1 MPDAASI
8 LDHKDYWDEYL
19 PLPVR
24 DHGLVMRR
32 EPSGEGPRGTVK
44 TNVPHRVER
53 SSPDGFEFG
62 YGGSGPSDLALNAL
76 EHLIQALAEEGA
88 IDPPS
93 AYYTEEDGDVQKG
106 RVSEKAFRLAPAFKA
121 KFVAPVSRSGGA
133 VEHEVLKTW
142 LLRQLEREDS
152 E

>member
-1 MPDAASI
+1 MSDADQI

-19 PLPVR
+19 PLPIQ

-32 EPSGEGPRGTVK
+32 ESSGEGPRGTVK

-62 YGGSGPSDLALNAL
+62 YGGSGPSDLALNAV
-76 EHLIQALAEEGA
+76 EHLIQTLAEEGV
-88 IDPPS
+88 IDSPS
-93 AYYTEEDGDVQKG
+93 DYYTEGDGDVQK
-106 RVSEKAFRLAPAFKA
+106 RQVSKVAFQLARAFKA
-121 KFVAPVSRSGGA
+121 KFVAPVSQSGGA
-133 VEHEVLKTW
+133 VEYGVLKTW
-142 LLRQLEREDS
+142 LLKQLEVKGE

>member
-1 MPDAASI
+1 MPDADQI

-32 EPSGEGPRGTVK
+32 ESSGEGPRGTVK

-62 YGGSGPSDLALNAL
+62 YGGSGPSDLALNAV
-76 EHLIQALAEEGA
+76 EHLIQTLAEEGA

-93 AYYTEEDGDVQKG
+93 DYYTEEAGDVEKG
-106 RVSEKAFRLAPAFKA
+106 QVSKVAFRLAPKLKS
-121 KFVAPVSRSGGA
+121 KFVAPAPTSGGI
-133 VEHEVLKTW
+133 VEYDILKPW
-142 LLRQLEREDS
+142 LLSQLEAQREG
-152 E
+152 